1 MNLVCRK
8 IRQIRIQQG
17 ISQEFMAEE
26 LGITQPSY
34 ARLETED
41 SRINVKRLLLIA
53 KVLEVKACDLLGEKA
68 QNVNNQS
75 HNDTANA
82 YNVEK
87 VNKIINADKNHIQS
101 LKDEITFLR
110 QALKTNIDNS

>member
-8 IRQIRIQQG
+8 IRQLRTQQG

-41 SRINVKRLLLIA
+41 SRINVVRLLLIA
-53 KVLEVKACDLLGEKA
+53 KILEVSASELLGEKSKMI
-68 QNVNNQS
+68 NNQN
-75 HNDTANA
+75 HNQTANA
-82 YNVEK
+82 YNVDK
-87 VNKIINADKNHIQS
+87 VNKIINADKDHIQS

-110 QALKTNIDNS
+110 EVLKKKVGKE

>member
-8 IRQIRIQQG
+8 IRQLRTQQG

-41 SRINVKRLLLIA
+41 SRINVVRLMIIA
-53 KVLEVKACDLLGEKA
+53 KILEVSASELLGEKSNNIIHHNNGDNA
-68 QNVNNQS
+68 Q
-75 HNDTANA
+75 A
-82 YNVEK
+82 YIK
-87 VNKIINADKNHIQS
+87 AINSDKNHIQS

-110 QALKTNIDNS
+110 KVLKKKVED